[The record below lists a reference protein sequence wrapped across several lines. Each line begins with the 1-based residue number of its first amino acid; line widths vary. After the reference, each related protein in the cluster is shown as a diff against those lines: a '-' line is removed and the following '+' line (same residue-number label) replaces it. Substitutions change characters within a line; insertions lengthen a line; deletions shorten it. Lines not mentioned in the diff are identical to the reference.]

1 MARGGNRTREAGA
14 LLSHMILDHT
24 ITHFLTNFEAVRRQ
38 GVPPEVLIWVRE
50 DDEFS
55 CTTMAKR
62 LQDALRPLLGE
73 VKVTVEPD
81 PWIPRTRR
89 PSDPPEAKK
98 A

>member
-1 MARGGNRTREAGA
+1 MVRERHPTDDARA
-14 LLSHMILDHT
+14 LLNQLTLDHT
-24 ITHFLTNFEAVRRQ
+24 ITYCLTNFEAVRRQ
-38 GVPPEVLIWVRE
+38 GVPPEVLVWVRE

-55 CTTMAKR
+55 CTEMAER
-62 LQDALRPLLGE
+62 LRDALRSLLGE